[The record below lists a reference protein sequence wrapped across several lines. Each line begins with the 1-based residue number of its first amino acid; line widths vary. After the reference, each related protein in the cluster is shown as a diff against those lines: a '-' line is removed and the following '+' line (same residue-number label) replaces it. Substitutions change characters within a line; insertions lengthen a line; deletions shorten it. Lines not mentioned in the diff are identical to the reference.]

1 MCATEG
7 QEPEEPEEPWT
18 IYAQMREQDANFHYP
33 NHVWDNLI
41 EMENQFEPAVEPMDE
56 ENWNFE

>member
-1 MCATEG
+1 
-7 QEPEEPEEPWT
+7 
-18 IYAQMREQDANFHYP
+18 MREQDANFHYP

-41 EMENQFEPAVEPMDE
+41 EMENQFEPADEPMDE